1 MNDSKANPSKR
12 QNIEYF
18 WIVFSAFALKC
29 WECESKRHPVCSVSW
44 DSSLISEQIK
54 SNLYKECPGEVCF
67 KEVLNN
73 GNGKWQSLCTNC
85 FWIKC
90 DFKEQQKA
98 FNSFVD
104 TKNFWMR
111 IFVYF
116 FHLVKGVIEAKR
128 GCARNENIEN
138 SDCRSF
144 EVTLHNQG
152 YPNAKAECFTCDSD
166 GCNGAAQYGP
176 IALFIA
182 LPVAIAKFFLF

>member
-1 MNDSKANPSKR
+1 MEMVSDKACVLTAFELNAISKSCRK
-12 QNIEYF
+12 F
-18 WIVFSAFALKC
+18 
-29 WECESKRHPVCSVSW
+29 
-44 DSSLISEQIK
+44 
-54 SNLYKECPGEVCF
+54 
-67 KEVLNN
+67 
-73 GNGKWQSLCTNC
+73 
-85 FWIKC
+85 
-90 DFKEQQKA
+90 
-98 FNSFVD
+98 D
-104 TKNFWMR
+104 TKFFWLH

-128 GCARNENIEN
+128 GCARNEKIEN

-166 GCNGAAQYGP
+166 GCNGAAQYGS